1 MTRETLIGHGL
12 TQIIKILNKKMNH
25 EVHPELNERTH
36 LTGQAKKHEGKVV
49 LGWVL
54 VICQSLRDLVFQ
66 FVEIPICIYLRQS
79 VS

>member
-1 MTRETLIGHGL
+1 MDADPSSNSGQVHADYHDF
-12 TQIIKILNKKMNH
+12 KKLNH
-25 EVHPELNERTH
+25 EGHPELNERTH